1 MENTSQKCSSEEHK
15 EIDAIYFCQECKIYL
30 CNKCEKFHSMLF
42 KKHNL
47 SSLNKGIKEIFSG
60 LCLIENHKNKLE
72 YFCKNHNELCCT
84 NCITKIK
91 SKGNG
96 QHSECN
102 ICDIEEIIEEKKNNL
117 EKNIKSLEKMKE
129 SKPGLKMKLGWMEEY
144 SLLNKEEEIYKLTR
158 KTLQKY
164 SSPNDKSKET
174 KNKIVAARRN
184 TLNPELLKS
193 GIMNRINED
202 LLDFESPNF
211 NIFKLEEK
219 VGRDNILP
227 VTSTY
232 VFASLGLFSIIDY
245 TKFEPFIFR
254 VASGYHRQNLYHTDL
269 HAADMV
275 QSLLVYSLYGNL
287 QKLLDFNELDLI
299 SLFISAAIHDLG
311 HPGYTNNFLINTKND
326 LAIKYNDQSVL
337 ENYHVSEGFT
347 IIFKKK
353 GCNIF
358 ETLSSDDYKIC
369 RKRII
374 QCVLATDMTLHNKE
388 FQFLKSKSQTYN
400 IKSGEN
406 VEKIFE
412 NIDPVTS
419 FNLRQEFLNVLIH
432 SADVSNPT
440 KPLDIYKQWAQRC
453 VDEFFKQGDME
464 KRLGMAV
471 SFNCD
476 RDTVSLPQSQV
487 GFIDAIVF
495 PLFSVLCEFFPGLKF
510 TLENMGKN
518 SSYFKSVID
527 NQKKK
532 GIKDEIKEED
542 ELDEKKDSG
551 KNSDEMDNSVSSNDE
566 ESVSKT
572 NKD

>member
-1 MENTSQKCSSEEHK
+1 MP
-15 EIDAIYFCQECKIYL
+15 
-30 CNKCEKFHSMLF
+30 KFGE
-42 KKHNL
+42 
-47 SSLNKGIKEIFSG
+47 SL
-60 LCLIENHKNKLE
+60 
-72 YFCKNHNELCCT
+72 
-84 NCITKIK
+84 TKISLRDLLNEQELSDLRK
-91 SKGNG
+91 YKQFKTG
-96 QHSECN
+96 SERGFSYEKDEL
-102 ICDIEEIIEEKKNNL
+102 ILKLIALVIDKFIEMNENALVKCFLWAQKILQENL
-117 EKNIKSLEKMKE
+117 EIKIDSSTFKNLEKMKE

-164 SSPNDKSKET
+164 ASPNDKSKET
-174 KNKIVAARRN
+174 KNRSGVAVRRN

-202 LLDFESPNF
+202 LLDFESPKF

-227 VTSTY
+227 VTTTY

-254 VASGYHRQNLYHTDL
+254 VASGYHRQNPYHTDL

-275 QSLLVYSLYGNL
+275 QSLLVYSIYGSL
-287 QKLLDFNELDLI
+287 QKVLDFNDLDLI
-299 SLFISAAIHDLG
+299 SLFISAAIHDFG
-311 HPGYTNNFLINTKND
+311 HPGYTNNFLINTKHE

-337 ENYHVSEGFT
+337 ENYHVSEGFN

-358 ETLSSDDYKIC
+358 ESLSSDDYKIC

-400 IKSGEN
+400 IKNGEN

-419 FNLRQEFLNVLIH
+419 FNLKQEFLNVLIH
-432 SADVSNPT
+432 SADVSNPS
-440 KPLDIYKQWAQRC
+440 KPLDIYKQWAKRC

-464 KRLGMAV
+464 KRLGMTV

-495 PLFSVLCEFFPGLKF
+495 PLFSVICEFFPNLNF
-510 TLENMGKN
+510 TLENLGKN
-518 SSYFKSVID
+518 LAYYKGVKE
-527 NQKKK
+527 NENKKK
-532 GIKDEIKEED
+532 IKEEIKEED
-542 ELDEKKDSG
+542 EFEKDDKKDSG
-551 KNSDEMDNSVSSNDE
+551 KNSDDNKDNSISSNE
-566 ESVSKT
+566 GESSLNKSKE
-572 NKD
+572 KE

>member
-1 MENTSQKCSSEEHK
+1 MPKFGESLTKISLRDLLNEQELIDIKKYKQFKTGAEKGFSYEKDELILKLIALVIDKFIEMKENTLVKCFIWAQK
-15 EIDAIYFCQECKIYL
+15 ILQE
-30 CNKCEKFHSMLF
+30 
-42 KKHNL
+42 
-47 SSLNKGIKEIFSG
+47 
-60 LCLIENHKNKLE
+60 
-72 YFCKNHNELCCT
+72 
-84 NCITKIK
+84 
-91 SKGNG
+91 
-96 QHSECN
+96 
-102 ICDIEEIIEEKKNNL
+102 NL
-117 EKNIKSLEKMKE
+117 EIKLDSSTFKNLEKMKE

-164 SSPNDKSKET
+164 ASPSDKSKET
-174 KNKIVAARRN
+174 KNRGGVAVRRN

-227 VTSTY
+227 VTTTY

-254 VASGYHRQNLYHTDL
+254 VASGYHRQNPYHTDL

-287 QKLLDFNELDLI
+287 QKLLDFNDLDLI

-311 HPGYTNNFLINTKND
+311 HPGYTNNFLINTKNE

-337 ENYHVSEGFT
+337 ENYHVSEGFN

-358 ETLSSDDYKIC
+358 ESLSSDDYKIC

-400 IKSGEN
+400 IKNGEN

-432 SADVSNPT
+432 SADVSNPS
-440 KPLDIYKQWAQRC
+440 KPLEIYKQWAKRC

-495 PLFSVLCEFFPGLKF
+495 PLFSVICEFFPGLNF

-518 SSYFKSVID
+518 LAYYKGVKE
-527 NQKKK
+527 NENKKK
-532 GIKDEIKEED
+532 IKEEIKEED
-542 ELDEKKDSG
+542 ELDEKKESV
-551 KNSDEMDNSVSSNDE
+551 KSSDDGNKDNSISSNEE
-566 ESVSKT
+566 ESSEVSQKIK
-572 NKD
+572 NKV

>member
-1 MENTSQKCSSEEHK
+1 MP
-15 EIDAIYFCQECKIYL
+15 
-30 CNKCEKFHSMLF
+30 KFGE
-42 KKHNL
+42 
-47 SSLNKGIKEIFSG
+47 SLNKISLKDLLNEQELDSLRNYEQFKTAAEKGFNYEKNELIMKLIDLVIDKFKEIKDNTLVKCFMWVQ
-60 LCLIENHKNKLE
+60 
-72 YFCKNHNELCCT
+72 
-84 NCITKIK
+84 KII
-91 SKGNG
+91 
-96 QHSECN
+96 QE
-102 ICDIEEIIEEKKNNL
+102 NL
-117 EKNIKSLEKMKE
+117 EIKIDSSTFKNLEKMKE
-129 SKPGLKMKLGWMEEY
+129 KKPSLKIKLGWFEEY

-158 KTLQKY
+158 KTLHQNSNNNIKLKD
-164 SSPNDKSKET
+164 PKKS
-174 KNKIVAARRN
+174 NLRRN

-227 VTSTY
+227 VTTTY

-254 VASGYHRQNLYHTDL
+254 VASGYHRQNPYHTDL

-287 QKLLDFNELDLI
+287 QKLLDFNDLDLI
-299 SLFISAAIHDLG
+299 SLFISGAIHDLG
-311 HPGYTNNFLINTKND
+311 HPGYTNNFLINTKNE

-337 ENYHVSEGFT
+337 ENYHVSEGFN

-358 ETLSSDDYKIC
+358 ESLSSDDYKIC

-400 IKSGEN
+400 IKTGEN

-432 SADVSNPT
+432 SADVSNPS
-440 KPLDIYKQWAQRC
+440 KPLEIYKQWARRC

-464 KRLGMAV
+464 KRLGLPV

-495 PLFSVLCEFFPGLKF
+495 PLFSVICEFFPGLNF
-510 TLENMGKN
+510 TTDNLKKNLAYYKGVKENE
-518 SSYFKSVID
+518 S
-527 NQKKK
+527 KKK
-532 GIKDEIKEED
+532 IKEEIKEED
-542 ELDEKKDSG
+542 EFEKDDK
-551 KNSDEMDNSVSSNDE
+551 KNSDDGKDNSISSNDE
-566 ESVSKT
+566 DSSVSKS
-572 NKD
+572 KDKE

>member
-1 MENTSQKCSSEEHK
+1 MPKLGESLTKISLKDILNEQELSDLRKYKQFKGAPERGYNYEKEELILKFIALVIDKFLEMKENTIVKCFIWAQK
-15 EIDAIYFCQECKIYL
+15 ILQE
-30 CNKCEKFHSMLF
+30 
-42 KKHNL
+42 
-47 SSLNKGIKEIFSG
+47 
-60 LCLIENHKNKLE
+60 
-72 YFCKNHNELCCT
+72 
-84 NCITKIK
+84 
-91 SKGNG
+91 
-96 QHSECN
+96 
-102 ICDIEEIIEEKKNNL
+102 NL
-117 EKNIKSLEKMKE
+117 EIKYDSSTFKNLEKMKE
-129 SKPGLKMKLGWMEEY
+129 SKPGLKMKLGWIEEY
-144 SLLNKEEEIYKLTR
+144 SLLNKEEEIYKLTH

-164 SSPNDKSKET
+164 NQNDKSKET
-174 KNKIVAARRN
+174 QKNVGIRRN

-219 VGRDNILP
+219 IGRDNILP
-227 VTSTY
+227 VTTTY

-254 VASGYHRQNLYHTDL
+254 VASGYHRQNPYHTDL

-287 QKLLDFNELDLI
+287 QKVLDLNDLDLT
-299 SLFISAAIHDLG
+299 SLYISAAIHDLG
-311 HPGYTNNFLINTKND
+311 HPGYTNNFLINTKNE

-337 ENYHVSEGFT
+337 ENYHVSEGFN

-358 ETLSSDDYKIC
+358 ESLTSDDYKIC

-388 FQFLKSKSQTYN
+388 FQFLKSKSQTYSIRN
-400 IKSGEN
+400 GEN

-412 NIDPVTS
+412 NVDPVTS
-419 FNLRQEFLNVLIH
+419 YNLRQEFLNVLIH

-440 KPLDIYKQWAQRC
+440 KPLNIYKQWAKRC

-495 PLFSVLCEFFPGLKF
+495 PLFSVICEFFPGLNF
-510 TLENMGKN
+510 TIENMTKN
-518 SSYFKSVID
+518 LAYYKGVKENED
-527 NQKKK
+527 KKK
-532 GIKDEIKEED
+532 IKEEIKEED
-542 ELDEKKDSG
+542 EFDKDDKKEDQ
-551 KNSDEMDNSVSSNDE
+551 KDNSISSNEEE
-566 ESVSKT
+566 ESSG
-572 NKD
+572 NKSNTKD

>member
-1 MENTSQKCSSEEHK
+1 MP
-15 EIDAIYFCQECKIYL
+15 
-30 CNKCEKFHSMLF
+30 KFGE
-42 KKHNL
+42 
-47 SSLNKGIKEIFSG
+47 SLNKISLKDLLDEQELESLGNYEQFKTAAEKGFNYEKNELIMKLIDLVIDKFKEIKDNILVKCFMWVQ
-60 LCLIENHKNKLE
+60 
-72 YFCKNHNELCCT
+72 
-84 NCITKIK
+84 KII
-91 SKGNG
+91 
-96 QHSECN
+96 QE
-102 ICDIEEIIEEKKNNL
+102 NL
-117 EKNIKSLEKMKE
+117 EIKIDSSTFKNLEKMKE
-129 SKPGLKMKLGWMEEY
+129 KKPSLKIKLGWFEEY

-158 KTLQKY
+158 KTLHQNSNNNIKLKD
-164 SSPNDKSKET
+164 PKKS
-174 KNKIVAARRN
+174 NLRRN

-227 VTSTY
+227 VTTTY

-254 VASGYHRQNLYHTDL
+254 VASGYHRQNPYHTDL

-287 QKLLDFNELDLI
+287 QKILDFNDLDLI
-299 SLFISAAIHDLG
+299 SLFISAAIHDFG
-311 HPGYTNNFLINTKND
+311 HPGYTNNFLINTKNE

-337 ENYHVSEGFT
+337 ENYHVSEGFN

-358 ETLSSDDYKIC
+358 ESLSSDDYKIC

-400 IKSGEN
+400 IKNGEN

-432 SADVSNPT
+432 SADVSNPS
-440 KPLDIYKQWAQRC
+440 KPLDIYKQWAERC
-453 VDEFFKQGDME
+453 VEEFFKQGDME
-464 KRLGMAV
+464 KRLGMTV

-476 RDTVSLPQSQV
+476 RDIVSLPQSQV

-495 PLFSVLCEFFPGLKF
+495 PLFSVICEFFPGLNF
-510 TLENMGKN
+510 TLENLGKN
-518 SSYFKSVID
+518 LAYYKGVKE
-527 NQKKK
+527 NENKKK
-532 GIKDEIKEED
+532 FKAIKEED
-542 ELDEKKDSG
+542 EDDKKDSG
-551 KNSDEMDNSVSSNDE
+551 KDSDDNEDNSMSSKE
-566 ESVSKT
+566 EESSVSKS
-572 NKD
+572 KEKH

>member
-1 MENTSQKCSSEEHK
+1 MP
-15 EIDAIYFCQECKIYL
+15 
-30 CNKCEKFHSMLF
+30 KFGE
-42 KKHNL
+42 
-47 SSLNKGIKEIFSG
+47 SL
-60 LCLIENHKNKLE
+60 
-72 YFCKNHNELCCT
+72 
-84 NCITKIK
+84 TKISLRDLLSEQELSEIRK
-91 SKGNG
+91 YKQFKTGLEKGYNY
-96 QHSECN
+96 EKDEL
-102 ICDIEEIIEEKKNNL
+102 ILKLIALVIDKFMEKKENALVKCFVWVKKILQENL
-117 EKNIKSLEKMKE
+117 EIKLDSSTFKNLEKMKE

-164 SSPNDKSKET
+164 SSSNDKAKESK
-174 KNKIVAARRN
+174 NRQGVAARRN

-227 VTSTY
+227 VTTTY

-254 VASGYHRQNLYHTDL
+254 VASGYRRQNPYHTDL

-287 QKLLDFNELDLI
+287 QKLLDFNDLDLI
-299 SLFISAAIHDLG
+299 SLFISAAIHDFG
-311 HPGYTNNFLINTKND
+311 HPGYTNNFLINTKNE

-337 ENYHVSEGFT
+337 ENYHVSEGFN

-358 ETLSSDDYKIC
+358 ESLSSDDYKIC

-400 IKSGEN
+400 IKEGEN

-440 KPLDIYKQWAQRC
+440 KPLDIYKLWAQK
-453 VDEFFKQGDME
+453 VVEEFFKQGDME
-464 KRLGMAV
+464 KRLGMNV

-495 PLFSVLCEFFPGLKF
+495 PLFSVICEYFPGLKF
-510 TLENMGKN
+510 TLENIGKN
-518 SSYFKSVID
+518 LTYFKGVKE
-527 NQKKK
+527 NENKKK
-532 GIKDEIKEED
+532 IKEEIKEED
-542 ELDEKKDSG
+542 EFEKEDKKDSA
-551 KNSDEMDNSVSSNDE
+551 KSSDDDNSASSNDDD
-566 ESVSKT
+566 SSP
-572 NKD
+572 NKPKE

>member
-1 MENTSQKCSSEEHK
+1 MP
-15 EIDAIYFCQECKIYL
+15 
-30 CNKCEKFHSMLF
+30 KFGE
-42 KKHNL
+42 
-47 SSLNKGIKEIFSG
+47 SL
-60 LCLIENHKNKLE
+60 
-72 YFCKNHNELCCT
+72 
-84 NCITKIK
+84 TKISLRDLLSEQELSEIRK
-91 SKGNG
+91 YKQFKTGLEKGYNY
-96 QHSECN
+96 EKDEL
-102 ICDIEEIIEEKKNNL
+102 ILKLIALVIDKFMEKKENALVKCFVWVRKIIQENL
-117 EKNIKSLEKMKE
+117 EIKLDSSTFKNLEKMKE

-164 SSPNDKSKET
+164 SSSNDKTKDSK
-174 KNKIVAARRN
+174 NRQVSARRN

-254 VASGYHRQNLYHTDL
+254 VASGYRRQNPYHTDL

-287 QKLLDFNELDLI
+287 QKLLDFNDLDLI
-299 SLFISAAIHDLG
+299 SLFISAAIHDFG
-311 HPGYTNNFLINTKND
+311 HPGYTNNFLINTKNE

-337 ENYHVSEGFT
+337 ENYHVSEGFN

-358 ETLSSDDYKIC
+358 ESLSSDDYKIC

-400 IKSGEN
+400 IKQGEN

-453 VDEFFKQGDME
+453 VEEFFKQGDME
-464 KRLGMAV
+464 KRLGMTV

-495 PLFSVLCEFFPGLKF
+495 PLFSVICEYFPGLKF
-510 TLENMGKN
+510 TLENLGKN
-518 SSYFKSVID
+518 LTYFKGVKENES
-527 NQKKK
+527 KKK
-532 GIKDEIKEED
+532 IKEEIKEED
-542 ELDEKKDSG
+542 EFEKEDKKDSA
-551 KNSDEMDNSVSSNDE
+551 KSSDDDNSASSNEDD
-566 ESVSKT
+566 SSP
-572 NKD
+572 NKAKE

>member
-1 MENTSQKCSSEEHK
+1 MP
-15 EIDAIYFCQECKIYL
+15 
-30 CNKCEKFHSMLF
+30 KFGE
-42 KKHNL
+42 
-47 SSLNKGIKEIFSG
+47 SL
-60 LCLIENHKNKLE
+60 
-72 YFCKNHNELCCT
+72 
-84 NCITKIK
+84 TKISLRDLLNQQELSDIKKYKQFKIGADK
-91 SKGNG
+91 SFNY
-96 QHSECN
+96 
-102 ICDIEEIIEEKKNNL
+102 EKDELILKLIALVIDKFKEMKENALVKCFIWVRKILQENL
-117 EKNIKSLEKMKE
+117 EIKLDSSTFKNLEKMKE

>member
-1 MENTSQKCSSEEHK
+1 MPKFGESLTKISLRDLLNEQELSDLRKYKQFKAGSDRGFSYEKDELILKLIALVIDKFIEMKENTLVKCFIWAQK
-15 EIDAIYFCQECKIYL
+15 ILQE
-30 CNKCEKFHSMLF
+30 
-42 KKHNL
+42 
-47 SSLNKGIKEIFSG
+47 
-60 LCLIENHKNKLE
+60 
-72 YFCKNHNELCCT
+72 
-84 NCITKIK
+84 
-91 SKGNG
+91 
-96 QHSECN
+96 
-102 ICDIEEIIEEKKNNL
+102 NL
-117 EKNIKSLEKMKE
+117 EIKLDSSTFKNLEKMKE

-164 SSPNDKSKET
+164 ANNNDKSKET
-174 KNKIVAARRN
+174 KNRAGAVRRN

-227 VTSTY
+227 VTTTY

-254 VASGYHRQNLYHTDL
+254 VASGYHRQNPYHTDL

-287 QKLLDFNELDLI
+287 QKILDFNDLDLI
-299 SLFISAAIHDLG
+299 SLFISAAIHDFG
-311 HPGYTNNFLINTKND
+311 HPGYTNNFLINTKNE

-337 ENYHVSEGFT
+337 ENYHVSEGFN

-358 ETLSSDDYKIC
+358 ESLSSDDYKIC

-400 IKSGEN
+400 IKNGEN
-406 VEKIFE
+406 VEKMFE

-432 SADVSNPT
+432 SADVSNPS
-440 KPLDIYKQWAQRC
+440 KPLDIYKQWAERC
-453 VDEFFKQGDME
+453 VEEFFKQGDME
-464 KRLGMAV
+464 KRLGMTV

-476 RDTVSLPQSQV
+476 RDIVSLPQSQV

-495 PLFSVLCEFFPGLKF
+495 PLFSVICEFFPGLNF
-510 TLENMGKN
+510 TLENLGKN
-518 SSYFKSVID
+518 LAYYKGVKE
-527 NQKKK
+527 NENKKK
-532 GIKDEIKEED
+532 FKAIKEED
-542 ELDEKKDSG
+542 EDDKKDSG
-551 KNSDEMDNSVSSNDE
+551 KDSDDNEDNSMSSKE
-566 ESVSKT
+566 EESSVSKS
-572 NKD
+572 KEKH

>member
-1 MENTSQKCSSEEHK
+1 MP
-15 EIDAIYFCQECKIYL
+15 
-30 CNKCEKFHSMLF
+30 KFGE
-42 KKHNL
+42 
-47 SSLNKGIKEIFSG
+47 SL
-60 LCLIENHKNKLE
+60 
-72 YFCKNHNELCCT
+72 
-84 NCITKIK
+84 TKISLRDLLSEQELSEIRK
-91 SKGNG
+91 YKQFKTGLEKGYNY
-96 QHSECN
+96 EKDEL
-102 ICDIEEIIEEKKNNL
+102 ILKLIALVIDKFIEKKENALVKCFVWVKKILQENL
-117 EKNIKSLEKMKE
+117 EIKLDSSTFKNLEKMKE

-164 SSPNDKSKET
+164 SSANDKAKESK
-174 KNKIVAARRN
+174 NRQGVAARRN

-227 VTSTY
+227 VTTTY

-254 VASGYHRQNLYHTDL
+254 VASGYHRQNPYHTDL

-275 QSLLVYSLYGNL
+275 QSLLVYSLYGSL
-287 QKLLDFNELDLI
+287 QKLLDFNDLDLI
-299 SLFISAAIHDLG
+299 SLFISAAIHDFG
-311 HPGYTNNFLINTKND
+311 HPGYTNNFLINTKNE

-337 ENYHVSEGFT
+337 ENYHVSEGFN
-347 IIFKKK
+347 IVFKKK

-358 ETLSSDDYKIC
+358 ESLSSDDYKIC

-400 IKSGEN
+400 IKDGEN

-440 KPLDIYKQWAQRC
+440 KPLDIYKQWATRC
-453 VDEFFKQGDME
+453 VEEFFKQGDME
-464 KRLGMAV
+464 KRLGMPV

-495 PLFSVLCEFFPGLKF
+495 PLFSVICEYFPGLKF
-510 TLENMGKN
+510 TLENLGKN
-518 SSYFKSVID
+518 LAYFKGVKE
-527 NQKKK
+527 NENKKK
-532 GIKDEIKEED
+532 IKEEIKEED
-542 ELDEKKDSG
+542 EFEK
-551 KNSDEMDNSVSSNDE
+551 ER
-566 ESVSKT
+566 
-572 NKD
+572 NKRKRKIVL